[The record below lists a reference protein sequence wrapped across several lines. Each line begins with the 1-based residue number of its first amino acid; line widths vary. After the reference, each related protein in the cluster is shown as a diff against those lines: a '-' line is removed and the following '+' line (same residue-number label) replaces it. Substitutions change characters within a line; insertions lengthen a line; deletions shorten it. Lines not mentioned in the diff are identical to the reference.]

1 MLLMLFTLFW
11 FILCHEVNGPDVN
24 PILGK
29 RASGGKLSIDNKSK
43 IVKSILKSYDNCMR
57 LSAKITLQFEINA
70 PC

>member
-11 FILCHEVNGPDVN
+11 FILYHEVNGPDVN

-43 IVKSILKSYDNCMR
+43 IVKIYL
-57 LSAKITLQFEINA
+57 IV
-70 PC
+70 

>member
-29 RASGGKLSIDNKSK
+29 RASGGKLSIDINQR
-43 IVKSILKSYDNCMR
+43 LFMR
-57 LSAKITLQFEINA
+57 LSAKITLNFEINA

>member
-11 FILCHEVNGPDVN
+11 FILYHEVNGPDVN

-29 RASGGKLSIDNKSK
+29 RASGGKLSIDINQR
-43 IVKSILKSYDNCMR
+43 LFMR
-57 LSAKITLQFEINA
+57 LSAKITLKYEINA